1 MSLNRLKKSYEV
13 FSNTYLYELKL
24 LLKDSGVLFILFGAS
39 IFYSLIYTYSYSRE
53 VVNDISVAVVDLNG
67 TKSSRDVVRMLD
79 ATPQMN
85 ITYHT
90 QNFKEAK
97 ALFYDDK
104 VHGVIVIPEDFE
116 RKIYRGEQ
124 AAITAY
130 ADATFF
136 MVYKQILSGAAQV
149 SGTMSAKIEIGRL
162 MQKGNDKYKA
172 VAQSQ
177 PVSVITSYLYNPASG
192 YASYAMPGVILMI
205 LQQTLLLGIGMLG
218 GTLREKKRKYFY
230 VDGDVDPRHA
240 VSALLGK
247 AFAFITLHLF
257 NIFFM
262 LVIVYKL
269 FDLPQ
274 KGNPLE
280 VFIFLMPY
288 LFAVIFLGI
297 AIATLFK
304 KRENSLIFMFFTSI
318 PFIFLSGFSWP
329 ANEMPLLLQKLSLLI
344 PSTMAIQ
351 GYLRLNTMGASLA
364 QVSSELAFLAM
375 LMVVYFVVALLITK
389 YRIHQNNREMQE
401 LSDEALEP

>member
-1 MSLNRLKKSYEV
+1 
-13 FSNTYLYELKL
+13 
-24 LLKDSGVLFILFGAS
+24 
-39 IFYSLIYTYSYSRE
+39 
-53 VVNDISVAVVDLNG
+53 
-67 TKSSRDVVRMLD
+67 
-79 ATPQMN
+79 
-85 ITYHT
+85 
-90 QNFKEAK
+90 
-97 ALFYDDK
+97 
-104 VHGVIVIPEDFE
+104 
-116 RKIYRGEQ
+116 
-124 AAITAY
+124 
-130 ADATFF
+130 
-136 MVYKQILSGAAQV
+136 
-149 SGTMSAKIEIGRL
+149 
-162 MQKGNDKYKA
+162 
-172 VAQSQ
+172 
-177 PVSVITSYLYNPASG
+177 
-192 YASYAMPGVILMI
+192 MI

-364 QVSSELAFLAM
+364 QVSS
-375 LMVVYFVVALLITK
+375 
-389 YRIHQNNREMQE
+389 
-401 LSDEALEP
+401 

>member
-1 MSLNRLKKSYEV
+1 MAFKRLKKSYKV

-24 LLKDSGVLFILFGAS
+24 LIKDSGVLFILFGAS
-39 IFYSLIYTYSYSRE
+39 IFYSLIYTYSYSHE

-67 TKSSRDVVRMLD
+67 TKTSRDVVRMLD

-85 ITYHT
+85 VTYHT

-104 VHGVIVIPEDFE
+104 VHGVIVIPDDFE

-136 MVYKQILSGAAQV
+136 MIYKQILSGAAQV
-149 SGTMSAKIEIGRL
+149 AGTTSAKIEIGRL
-162 MQKGNDKYKA
+162 MLKGNDKYKA

-177 PVSVITSYLYNPASG
+177 PVSVTTSYLFNPASG
-192 YASYAMPGVILMI
+192 YGSYAMPGVIMMI
-205 LQQTLLLGIGMLG
+205 LQQTLLLSIGMLG

-230 VDGDVDPRHA
+230 VDGDIDPRHA

-269 FDLPQ
+269 FNLPQ
-274 KGNPLE
+274 KGNPFE
-280 VFIFLMPY
+280 VFIFIMPY
-288 LFAVIFLGI
+288 IFAVAFLGI
-297 AIATLFK
+297 SIATLFK
-304 KRENSLIFMFFTSI
+304 KREHSLIFMFFTSI

-351 GYLRLNTMGASLA
+351 GYLRLNTMGVSLP
-364 QVSSELAFLAM
+364 QVSKELGFLM
-375 LMVVYFVVALLITK
+375 ILMVAYFIIALLITK
-389 YRIHQNNREMQE
+389 YRIHQTNKEMQE
-401 LSDEALEP
+401 VSEDAIE